1 MTERFLEYVRTVL
14 RYSDRTVDIY
24 ADVLSDFSRFAG
36 EDLLPS
42 LTSSG
47 IRSYEVNLMEE
58 RKLGPSTVNQHLSVL
73 SSFCRF
79 LMREGVLESNPV
91 SLVSRPKIPKRLPE
105 YYRKEVLDRYF
116 ADTAWLIDE
125 YAAFSDRKYYL
136 PRLRRVIISI
146 LFGTGVRRAE
156 LISLQ
161 VGSLDLSRN
170 VLHVRGKGDKMREIP
185 VIPSLCHEICIYLQ
199 SVDSMVE
206 GRRTGSAPLLVNG
219 RGNPLNAEYVDRV
232 VKSELGGYGITGR
245 KSPHVLRHTLA
256 TDLLGEGADLNS
268 IKEMLGHSSLAA
280 TQVYTHNSVERL
292 KKVYDHAHPRA
303 KTGGKHGNQS

>member
-1 MTERFLEYVRTVL
+1 MTTQFLEYVRTVL

-24 ADVLSDFSRFAG
+24 DGVLQDFCRYAG
-36 EDLLPS
+36 EDVMPV
-42 LTSSG
+42 LTPSG
-47 IRSYEVNLMEE
+47 IRGYEVYLMEQ
-58 RKLGPSTVNQHLSVL
+58 RKLGPATVNQHLSVL

-79 LMREGVLESNPV
+79 LMREGKLDANPV
-91 SLVSRPKIPKRLPE
+91 SLVSHPKMPKRLPE
-105 YYRKEVLDRYF
+105 YYRKEVMDRYF
-116 ADTAWLIDE
+116 SETAWLIDE
-125 YAAFSDRKYYL
+125 YDAFSDPKYYL
-136 PRLRRVIISI
+136 PRLRRVIVSI
-146 LFGTGVRRAE
+146 LFGTGIRRAE
-156 LISLQ
+156 LISLR

-170 VLHVRGKGDKMREIP
+170 VLHVLGKGDKMREIP

-199 SVDSMVE
+199 SVDSMV
-206 GRRTGSAPLLVNG
+206 GCARPDNAPLLVNG
-219 RGNPLNAEYVDRV
+219 KGDPLNAEYVDRV
-232 VKSELGGYGITGR
+232 VKRELSGYGITGR

-268 IKEMLGHSSLAA
+268 IKELLGHSSLAA